1 MEMVITFG
9 FLAIFFFTIIYILQR
24 SKQKDKTFT
33 DYAVAGRSFDAKF
46 QAMSF
51 LNTWYPGAMFTAFAG
66 MAAGVGVISFYVLLY
81 SLLTVVVMYAMAKT
95 VWIWGKAFDL
105 RTQPDLFAVRYGT
118 KHIRPVAGIIGIASA
133 IPWLILGM
141 QAMGEM
147 FYRLSFGH
155 MSFTVAVAAGV
166 LVLIVRQFW
175 TIRMGMRGVVI
186 SDMYQGIVAY
196 GLGTAILIGMIVW
209 LLASKGASFANMDS
223 SMFTLPSSASPEG
236 SLYFFSLLFTGAIG
250 GWCLPFIFVRLFTAD
265 GVHSLKRSAAIAMPI
280 SLVFCGA
287 LLIFGMLASA
297 LPSVASAPEQVWL
310 LATGEAGGPIL
321 LGLAGVVLLAA
332 SMGHA
337 DGSIQATG
345 AQIASDLV
353 GNYVKLSHKKLILV
367 SKIGMGVITLGCA
380 WFATLNL
387 PSLFT
392 LAALAYQGVIQLA
405 VPLFVGIWWKRGNRY
420 GAIAGMS
427 VGFITAMA
435 LEFAYPNYLPWA
447 GGLSSGVVALMLNLV
462 IYIVLAYALPMP
474 AEEKERV
481 DSLFSL
487 VSNSRK
493 TPEAIAS
500 EPEGDSKALVV
511 KE

>member
-1 MEMVITFG
+1 MNIFITFG
-9 FLAIFFFTIIYILQR
+9 LLAMFFLTIIAILQR
-24 SKQKDKTFT
+24 SQQKDRTFT

-51 LNTWYPGAMFTAFAG
+51 LNTWYPGSMFTAFAG

-118 KHIRPVAGIIGIASA
+118 KHIRPVAGLIGIASA

-141 QAMGEM
+141 QAMGEL
-147 FYRLSFGH
+147 FYQLSFEK

-175 TIRMGMRGVVI
+175 TIRMGMRGVIV

-196 GLGTAILIGMIVW
+196 GLGTAILVGMSVW
-209 LLASKGASFANMDS
+209 LLVSKGASFGNMDS
-223 SMFTLPSSASPEG
+223 SMFTVPSSASPEG

-265 GVHSLKRSAAIAMPI
+265 GVRSLKKSAAIAMPI

-297 LPSVASAPEQVWL
+297 LPDVAASPEQVWL
-310 LATGEAGGPIL
+310 LATSDAGGALL

-345 AQIASDLV
+345 AQIANDLV
-353 GNYVKLSHKKLILV
+353 GNYVQLTHKQLIVV
-367 SKIGMGVITLGCA
+367 SKVGMGVITLGCA

-392 LAALAYQGVIQLA
+392 LATLAYQGVIQLA
-405 VPLFVGIWWKRGNRY
+405 VPLFLGIWWKKGNRY

-427 VGFITAMA
+427 IGFVTAMT
-435 LEFAYPNYLPWA
+435 LEFAFPNYLPWA
-447 GGLSSGVVALMLNLV
+447 WGLSSGVVALALNLL
-462 IYIVLAYALPMP
+462 IYVVLAYALPMS
-474 AEEKERV
+474 EEEEERV
-481 DSLFSL
+481 NGLFEL
-487 VSNSRK
+487 VSDSAKSVAPAVPR
-493 TPEAIAS
+493 S
-500 EPEGDSKALVV
+500 EDGNTAVIV
-511 KE
+511 